1 MARKT
6 LQHKHMKQNLL
17 SGLIFLSFLLFTSIG
32 FSQSVWINEFHYDND
47 GGDTN
52 EGFEIAGPEGT
63 DLTGYSLVFYN
74 GNGGGEYSSSS
85 LDGIIPN
92 KQGGYGMLAFSKSG
106 IQNGPDALALVD
118 PTGLVIQ
125 FISYEAEITAT
136 DGPANG
142 MTSTDILVEEGSS
155 TPVNFSL
162 QLEGEGQEYSAF
174 SWVAPAENTFGEINN
189 NQDFGGEIV
198 DPEPEPE
205 PEPEP
210 ANSIVFINEIHYDNS
225 GSDTGEGIE
234 IAGTAGTDLSAYS
247 IVLYNGAD
255 QEADDTIDLS
265 GILPDQMGGY
275 GTLEFYISGIQNGSP
290 DGFAL
295 VKGDEVIQFLSYEG
309 DFTAA
314 DGPAAG
320 MLSTDIGVAES
331 SSTPE
336 GFSLQLKGEGSYY
349 EDFEWASASSNTFG
363 EVNNDQIFVS
373 PEPIV
378 FINELHYD
386 NTGSDSG
393 EGFEIAGTAGTD
405 LSEYSIVFYNGSD
418 QEADDILSLSGILPN
433 QDNGYGTLEF
443 YFSGIQNGSPD
454 GLALFKGEEVIQF
467 LSYEGEFI
475 AADGPAAGILST
487 DIGVAESS
495 STAVGYSLQLTGEGK
510 VYEDFVWS
518 EAAANTFG
526 NINTNQSFGGTV
538 VEPEPEITEPISIA
552 EARALD
558 NGDKVIVEG
567 VLTVSDQFGNTAY
580 IQDETGGIAIY
591 GDLVTEEGL
600 YEIGDKLRITGS
612 RAVFQESLV
621 QISDLTEVEL
631 ISESEGDVA
640 PVDISLSELD
650 QHQGE
655 LVRIT
660 DASFTTN
667 QILLFETTTY
677 PISDASAEAILFI
690 NSATNLVGL
699 AQPEFCQEIIGVVG
713 SFRGTSQLIPR
724 FTEDL
729 PCAEEYDA
737 NNGIDISYDQTLDVV
752 TWNLKFFGFYE
763 EGGRKAPA
771 PEAIQKEAVKNA
783 IIELN
788 SDIIAVQE
796 VVNVD
801 LLAEMVSEL
810 DGYDF
815 ILSDAV
821 SYPNSDD
828 TSFGTQRV
836 GFIYNSEVIKIN
848 DSKALLETVHPYYNG
863 NDESFITDY
872 PTGDSSQLWASGRLP
887 FIIETTVTLDG
898 ESKDYNFVV
907 VHAKSGDAGD
917 DYQRREYDNAILKD
931 SLDIY
936 YGDRKLMLLG
946 DYNDDVDQT
955 IASGYAV
962 ESSYYEFLDSE
973 DYWAVTKTLSESG
986 YKSTVSYEDMI
997 DHIMIS
1003 DELYDNYVENSSAV
1017 RYDLYSSDYS
1027 STTSDHYAVSARFTL
1042 FDIKETGKNNPEMV
1056 QLCHNGKPIFVS
1068 ANAVEALLAK
1078 GAIKGS
1084 CSENEISVSAV
1095 PNPVQSETTINVDN
1109 FKNGKAYITVY
1120 SLSGNTVFT
1129 DSLQVKKG
1137 VAEYDFNMSGYTP
1150 GIYIIEVKNSFG
1162 QITYTK
1168 VVKR

>member
-1 MARKT
+1 
-6 LQHKHMKQNLL
+6 MKQKLHSSL
-17 SGLIFLSFLLFTSIG
+17 MFLSFLLFTTFG
-32 FSQSVWINEFHYDND
+32 FAQSVWINEFHYDND
-47 GGDTN
+47 GGDVN
-52 EGFEIAGPEGT
+52 EGFEIAGPEGK
-63 DLTGYSLVFYN
+63 DLTGYSVIFYN
-74 GNGGGEYSSSS
+74 GNGGGEYASSS
-85 LDGIIPN
+85 LDGVIPN
-92 KQGGYGMLAFSKSG
+92 KQGGFGMLAFTKSG

-118 PTGLVIQ
+118 PSGTVVQ

-142 MTSTDILVEEGSS
+142 MTSTDILVGESGS
-155 TPVNFSL
+155 TPANFSL

-174 SWVAPAENTFGEINN
+174 TWVVPSENTFGEINY

-210 ANSIVFINEIHYDNS
+210 ANSIVFINEIHYDNAS
-225 GSDTGEGIE
+225 SDTGEGIE

-255 QEADDTIDLS
+255 QEADDTIILS
-265 GILPDQMGGY
+265 GILPNQLDGY
-275 GTLEFYISGIQNGSP
+275 GTLEFFISGIQNGSP

-295 VKGDEVIQFLSYEG
+295 IKGDEVIQFLSYEG
-309 DFTAA
+309 DFTAV

-320 MLSTDIGVAES
+320 MLSTDIGVEES
-331 SSTPE
+331 SSTPA
-336 GFSLQLKGEGSYY
+336 GYSLQLKGEGSYY
-349 EDFEWASASSNTFG
+349 EDFEWATAATNTFG

-386 NTGSDSG
+386 NTGGDSG
-393 EGFEIAGTAGTD
+393 EGFEIAGTSGTD
-405 LSEYSIVFYNGSD
+405 LSEYSVVFYNGSD
-418 QEADDILSLSGILPN
+418 QEADDTVNLTGTLPN

-443 YFSGIQNGSPD
+443 YISGIQNGAPD
-454 GLALFKGEEVIQF
+454 GLALFKGDEVIQF
-467 LSYEGEFI
+467 LSYEGEFT
-475 AADGPAAGILST
+475 AVDGPAAGMLST
-487 DIGVAESS
+487 DIGVVESS

-518 EAAANTFG
+518 EAMANTFG
-526 NINTNQSFGGTV
+526 SVNTNQSFGGTV
-538 VEPEPEITEPISIA
+538 VEPKPEITEPITIA

-558 NGDKVIVEG
+558 LGDKVIVEG
-567 VLTVSDQFGNTAY
+567 VLTVSDHFGNTAY

-591 GDLVTEEGL
+591 GDLVTEAGL
-600 YEIGDKLRITGS
+600 YQIGDKLRVTGS

-631 ISESEGDVA
+631 IAESEGDVA
-640 PVDISLSELD
+640 PLDITLAELD

-660 DASFTTN
+660 DAGFITN

-677 PISDASAEAILFI
+677 PISDGSAEAILFI

-713 SFRGTSQLIPR
+713 SFRGTSQLVPR

-783 IIELN
+783 IIALN
-788 SDIIAVQE
+788 ADIIAVQE
-796 VVNVD
+796 IVNVD
-801 LLAEMVSEL
+801 LLEEMVNEL
-810 DGYDF
+810 EGYDF
-815 ILSDAV
+815 IMSDAV

-836 GFIYNSEVIKIN
+836 GFIYNSEVIQIN
-848 DSKALLETVHPYYNG
+848 DSKALLEAVHPYYNG
-863 NDESFITDY
+863 NDDSFIVDY
-872 PTGDSSQLWASGRLP
+872 PTGDGSQLWASGRLP

-907 VHAKSGDAGD
+907 VHAKSGDSGD
-917 DYQRREYDNAILKD
+917 DYQRREYDNAVLKD
-931 SLDIY
+931 SLDVY
-936 YGDRKLMLLG
+936 YGDKNLMLLG
-946 DYNDDVDQT
+946 DYNDDVDQS
-955 IASGYAV
+955 ISSGYAF
-962 ESSYYEFLDSE
+962 ESSYYEFIDSE
-973 DYWAVTKTLSESG
+973 DYWVVTKTLSESG
-986 YKSTVSYEDMI
+986 YKSTVSYPDMI

-1017 RYDLYSSDYS
+1017 RYDLYSSEYS

-1042 FDIKETGKNNPEMV
+1042 FDMNETGKNNPDMV

-1068 ANAVEALLAK
+1068 NNAVDALLAK
-1078 GAIKGS
+1078 GAVKGS
-1084 CSENEISVSAV
+1084 CSDNEVEVYAA
-1095 PNPVQSETTINVDN
+1095 PNPVVSETTINVEN
-1109 FKNGKAYITVY
+1109 FKTGQAYMTVY
-1120 SLSGNTVFT
+1120 SLSGNVVFT
-1129 DSLQVKKG
+1129 DKLQVKKG
-1137 VAEYDFNMSGYTP
+1137 TSAYEFNMSGYNP
-1150 GIYIIEVKNSFG
+1150 GIYIVEVKNSFG

-1168 VVKR
+1168 VVKK